1 MNHTNLDQITEIEG
15 QPLAKRHLA
24 TLKKIHK
31 MGIRPRA
38 EGATRTNPYSGISHQ
53 LSPLA
58 TTLYDF
64 IINSYQAGMVGR
76 HVPVSLWD
84 SSRHLFLEIWPDQYF
99 DLID

>member
-1 MNHTNLDQITEIEG
+1 MNQTNLDQITEIDGER
-15 QPLAKRHLA
+15 LAKRHLA

-31 MGIRPRA
+31 LGVTLRA

-64 IINSYQAGMVGR
+64 IINSYKFKMVGR
-76 HVPVSLWD
+76 EVPVSLWD